1 VTPAAGN
8 REIRPVPLPD
18 SRLFQLTEL
27 KQELESALA
36 SRYRLVRELGRGGMA
51 TVYLSD
57 DLRHDRRVAVKVLH
71 PELSSSLGPDRFLR
85 EIRLAARLNHPHI
98 VPLYDSGEAGGFL
111 YYVMPLV
118 EGESLRDRLLR
129 DGHIP
134 TDESLQIVRGI
145 ASALDYAHR
154 QNIVHRDIKPENVML
169 QDGEALVTDFGIA
182 KAVSVASGD
191 TLTQTGMMIGTPAY
205 VSPEQAAGE
214 QVIDGRSD
222 QYSLACVL
230 FEMLSGRRPFAGAN
244 AQAILSK
251 RFTEPVPSIREVF
264 SAATPEIEGALQK
277 ALAKS
282 SDERFTTTID
292 FARALVAVH
301 LSTPDGS
308 LLTQGGAGGAKS
320 IAVLPFASASGDQEG
335 EYFADGVA
343 EEIINALSKIKAL
356 KVSSRTSSFSF
367 KGKNEDIREI
377 GRKLQVGTVL
387 EGSVR
392 KSGKRLRVT
401 AQLVNAIDNS
411 QLWAERYDRE
421 MEDVFEIQD
430 EIAASIVA
438 ALRVVL
444 TEDEKRA
451 IEQVPT
457 VNVEAYEFYL
467 RGRQFFHQHRR
478 RSHEFARQ
486 MFERAIELDPGYAL
500 AHAGIA
506 DCCSFLYSYFDASPQ
521 NLRRAESA
529 SKRALDLAPQLA
541 EAHASRGLAVSLKGQ
556 FDEAEQEF
564 QTAMRLDPKSF
575 EAAYFY
581 ARACRAVGKNDEA
594 TKWFERAIAVRP
606 DDFASLMLLAST
618 YEGLGRA
625 DDATRTM
632 RRGYDAARKHLEL
645 NPDNPR
651 ALYFGALALSALGES
666 ERARD
671 WNRRALEMEPDDPSV
686 LYNIACVFA
695 RELLPNEAISALRKA
710 LDNGF
715 GHWQWIDHDNDLD
728 SLRAE
733 PSFVELL
740 SRRPAEP
747 TPE

>member
-1 VTPAAGN
+1 M
-8 REIRPVPLPD
+8 
-18 SRLFQLTEL
+18 
-27 KQELESALA
+27 KQDLETALA
-36 SRYRLVRELGRGGMA
+36 SRYRIIRELGRGGMA

-71 PELSSSLGPDRFLR
+71 SELSSSLGPDRFLR
-85 EIRLAARLNHPHI
+85 EIKLAARLNHPHI
-98 VPLYDSGEAGGFL
+98 VPLYDSGEAEGFL

-129 DGHIP
+129 DGHISP
-134 TDESLQIVRGI
+134 EESLQITRGI

-214 QVIDGRSD
+214 NVIDGRSD

-230 FEMLSGRRPFAGAN
+230 YEMLSGRKPFSGAN
-244 AQAILSK
+244 AQAVLSK
-251 RFTEPVPSIREVF
+251 RFTEPVPSIREHF
-264 SAATPEIEGALQK
+264 RDATAEIESALQK
-277 ALAKS
+277 ALSKQS
-282 SDERFTTTID
+282 EDRFPTTIE
-292 FARALVAVH
+292 FARALVASH

-308 LLTQGGAGGAKS
+308 LLTSAGSGTAKS
-320 IAVLPFASASGDQEG
+320 IAVLPFISQSADPEG

-401 AQLVNAIDNS
+401 AQLVNATDNS

-430 EIAASIVA
+430 EIASSIVS

-444 TEDEKRA
+444 TPEEKKA

-457 VNVEAYEFYL
+457 ANVEAYEFYL

-478 RSHEFARQ
+478 RALEFAMQ
-486 MFERAIELDPGYAL
+486 MFERAVELDPGYAL
-500 AHAGIA
+500 AHAGVA
-506 DCCSFLYSYFDASPQ
+506 DCCSFMYQYYHAAPQ
-521 NLRRAESA
+521 HLKRAEAA
-529 SKRALDLAPQLA
+529 SKRALELAPHLA
-541 EAHASRGLAVSLKGQ
+541 EAHASRGVAVSLTGQ
-556 FDEAEQEF
+556 FDEAEKEF
-564 QTAMRLDPKSF
+564 QEAMRLDPKSF

-581 ARACRAVGKNDEA
+581 GRACMAVGTWDEA
-594 TKWFERAIAVRP
+594 AKWLERAAMVRP
-606 DDFASLMLLAST
+606 DDFVSQVFLSNC
-618 YEGLGRA
+618 YEELGRS
-625 DDATRTM
+625 DDSTRAK
-632 RRGYDAARKHLEL
+632 RRGFDAARKHLEL

-651 ALYFGALALSALGES
+651 ALYMGALALSGLGES

-671 WNRRALEMEPDDPSV
+671 WNRRAMKMEPDDPSV

-695 RELLPNEAISALRKA
+695 REGLIDEGIQTLSRA

-715 GHWQWIDHDNDLD
+715 GHWQWLEQDPDLA
-728 SLRAE
+728 SLQADPRYA
-733 PSFVELL
+733 SLL
-740 SRRPAEP
+740 ARKSTATAPL
-747 TPE
+747 

>member
-1 VTPAAGN
+1 L
-8 REIRPVPLPD
+8 E
-18 SRLFQLTEL
+18 EL
-27 KQELESALA
+27 QKALA
-36 SRYRLVRELGRGGMA
+36 LRYRLVRELGRGGMA

-57 DLRHDRRVAVKVLH
+57 DLRHERRVAVKVLH

-85 EIRLAARLNHPHI
+85 EIKLAARLNHPHI
-98 VPLYDSGEAGGFL
+98 VPLYDSGEASGYL

-129 DGHIP
+129 DGRIS

-191 TLTQTGMMIGTPAY
+191 SLTQTGMMVGTPAY

-214 QVIDGRSD
+214 SNVDGRSD

-230 FEMLSGRRPFAGAN
+230 YEMLSGRKPFSGTS

-251 RFTEPVPSIREVF
+251 RFSEPVPSIRDVF
-264 SAATPEIEGALQK
+264 PETTPEIESALGK

-282 SDERFTTTID
+282 SDDRFTTTID

-308 LLTQGGAGGAKS
+308 LLTQGGSGSAKS
-320 IAVLPFASASGDQEG
+320 IAVLPFISQSADPEG

-377 GRKLQVGTVL
+377 GRKLQVATVL

-392 KSGKRLRVT
+392 KAGKRLRVT
-401 AQLVNAIDNS
+401 AQLVNAADNS

-421 MEDVFEIQD
+421 LEDVFEIQD
-430 EIAASIVA
+430 EISSSIVS
-438 ALRVVL
+438 ALRLVL

-457 VNVEAYEFYL
+457 ASVEAYEFYL

-478 RSHEFARQ
+478 RAMEFARQ
-486 MFERAIELDPGYAL
+486 MFDQAIELDPGYAL
-500 AHAGIA
+500 AHAGVA
-506 DCCSFLYSYFDASPQ
+506 DCCSFLFQYYDASPQ
-521 NLRRAESA
+521 YLERAESA
-529 SKRALDLAPQLA
+529 SKRALDLAPHLA
-541 EAHASRGLAVSLKGQ
+541 EAHASRGLAVSLTGQ
-556 FDEAEQEF
+556 FELAEQEF
-564 QTAMRLDPKSF
+564 QKAMQLDPKSF

-581 ARACRAVGKNDEA
+581 GRACNAVGKLDEA
-594 TKWFERAIAVRP
+594 AKWFERAVAVRP
-606 DDFASLMLLAST
+606 DDFAAYMLLANCYT
-618 YEGLGRA
+618 ALGRT
-625 DDATRTM
+625 DDATRAM
-632 RRGYDAARKHLEL
+632 RRAYDSARKHLEL

-651 ALYFGALALSALGES
+651 ALYMGALALSGLGES

-671 WNRRALEMEPDDPSV
+671 WNRRALQMEPDDPSV

-695 RELLPNEAISALRKA
+695 RESQVNEAVATLSKA
-710 LDNGF
+710 IDKGF
-715 GHWQWIDHDNDLD
+715 GHWQWIEHDSDLD
-728 SLRAE
+728 GLRDDPA
-733 PSFVELL
+733 FMDLL
-740 SRRPAEP
+740 ARKPGETPA
-747 TPE
+747 

>member
-1 VTPAAGN
+1 MWGFASQSKKVDLN
-8 REIRPVPLPD
+8 QD
-18 SRLFQLTEL
+18 
-27 KQELESALA
+27 LETALA
-36 SRYRLVRELGRGGMA
+36 SRYRIVRELGRGGMA

-71 PELSSSLGPDRFLR
+71 SELSSSLGPDRFLR
-85 EIRLAARLNHPHI
+85 EIKLAARLNHPHI

-129 DGHIP
+129 DGHIS
-134 TDESLQIVRGI
+134 TEESLQIVRGI

-214 QVIDGRSD
+214 TVIDGRSD

-230 FEMLSGRRPFAGAN
+230 YEMLSGRKPFSGAS
-244 AQAILSK
+244 AQAVLSK
-251 RFTEPVPSIREVF
+251 RFTEPVPSIREVYRD
-264 SAATPEIEGALQK
+264 ATPEIESALQK

-282 SDERFTTTID
+282 SEERFSTTIE
-292 FARALVAVH
+292 FARALVASH
-301 LSTPDGS
+301 LSTPDGH
-308 LLTQGGAGGAKS
+308 LLTSAGAGSAKS
-320 IAVLPFASASGDQEG
+320 IAVLPFISQSADPEG

-401 AQLVNAIDNS
+401 AQLVNATDNS

-430 EIAASIVA
+430 EIASSIVS

-444 TEDEKRA
+444 TPEEKKA

-457 VNVEAYEFYL
+457 SNVEAYEFYL

-478 RSHEFARQ
+478 RALEFAMQ
-486 MFERAIELDPGYAL
+486 MFERAVELDPGYAL
-500 AHAGIA
+500 AHAGIS
-506 DCCSFLYSYFDASPQ
+506 DCSSFLYQYYYASPQ

-529 SKRALDLAPQLA
+529 SARALELAPHLA
-541 EAHASRGLAVSLKGQ
+541 EAHASRGLAVSLTGQ
-556 FDEAEQEF
+556 FEDAEKEF
-564 QTAMRLDPKSF
+564 QEAMRLDPKSF

-581 ARACRAVGKNDEA
+581 GRACAAVGKTAEA
-594 TKWFERAIAVRP
+594 AKWFERAVAVRP
-606 DDFASLMLLAST
+606 DDFATHMLLSNQLET
-618 YEGLGRA
+618 LGRTE
-625 DDATRTM
+625 DRTRAL
-632 RRGYDAARKHLEL
+632 RNGFDAARKHLEL

-651 ALYFGALALSALGES
+651 ALYFGAMALSGLGES
-666 ERARD
+666 DRARD
-671 WNRRALEMEPDDPSV
+671 WNRRALKMEPDDPSV

-695 RELLPNEAISALRKA
+695 RENLPDDAVSSLTKA
-710 LDNGF
+710 VDNGF
-715 GHWQWIDHDNDLD
+715 GHWQWIEHDSDLD
-728 SLRAE
+728 SIRDNPGFAA
-733 PSFVELL
+733 LL
-740 SRRPAEP
+740 ARKPAGVA
-747 TPE
+747 